1 MPLGITAMT
10 QGPQGTVSSIVLEDE
25 RRISSLTTK
34 SSIKS
39 ILALLVK
46 NTFSEMR
53 SGATDMPV
61 QLEFDK
67 VSAGQSRNGWRSN
80 LFYTICL
87 LHSFQVLLPTGF
99 HHHTLQGFTQVM
111 PAKGTKTI
119 WKASEWNEELESNV
133 WSEPSTK
140 QCETWQPRNSA
151 HKSAYSWLSD
161 CTAAVPV
168 PHRETTETFYKQSQ
182 IVCVRVDSS
191 DTRQL
196 FIMVCLQEN
205 VSVGT

>member
-10 QGPQGTVSSIVLEDE
+10 QGPQGTVSSNVLEDE

-67 VSAGQSRNGWRSN
+67 VSGGQSRNG
-80 LFYTICL
+80 
-87 LHSFQVLLPTGF
+87 
-99 HHHTLQGFTQVM
+99 
-111 PAKGTKTI
+111 
-119 WKASEWNEELESNV
+119 
-133 WSEPSTK
+133 
-140 QCETWQPRNSA
+140 
-151 HKSAYSWLSD
+151 
-161 CTAAVPV
+161 
-168 PHRETTETFYKQSQ
+168 
-182 IVCVRVDSS
+182 
-191 DTRQL
+191 
-196 FIMVCLQEN
+196 
-205 VSVGT
+205 